1 MHGDRS
7 NQMVTTN
14 KENNSSF
21 KLQKFQLY
29 VVLENK
35 YENDNI

>member
-1 MHGDRS
+1 
-7 NQMVTTN
+7 MVTTN